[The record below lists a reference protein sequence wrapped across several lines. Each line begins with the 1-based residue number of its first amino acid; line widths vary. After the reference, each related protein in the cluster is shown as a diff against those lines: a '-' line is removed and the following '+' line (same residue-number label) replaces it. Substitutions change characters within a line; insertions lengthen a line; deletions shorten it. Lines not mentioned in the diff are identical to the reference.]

1 MKRNELISL
10 VESGRDVTLKLVEAE
25 IVSVKKDFIHMRPGV
40 GPVGHRFTVRTLSV
54 TKIIVKDSELGAI
67 YFSGFSEKLKQLYRG
82 QKISLKVTVTGVGTP
97 SNRYPDPILFAKP
110 HTRRGD
116 SVVIK
121 DDLTEDRDNLPVN
134 I

>member
-1 MKRNELISL
+1 MTKNELIAL
-10 VESGRDVTLKLVEAE
+10 VKSGRTVTLNLVEAE
-25 IVSVKKDFIHMRPGV
+25 IVSVKKDFVILHSKPGQ
-40 GPVGHRFTVRTLSV
+40 GPGRRAASV
-54 TKIIVKDSELGAI
+54 TKIIVKDSELGAV

-82 QKISLKVTVTGVGTP
+82 HKISLKVTVTGVGDP

-110 HTRRGD
+110 HTRKGD